1 MVNQE
6 KELRELVIK
15 TARSMNALGIN
26 VNKGGNVSV
35 RARVGELEGF
45 WITPTGIA
53 YEDLVAQD
61 IVFVALDGLP
71 HEEFAK
77 QRKASS
83 EWLMHAEVYRHRK
96 DFRAMVNT
104 NSEYATALACQDICI
119 RAIDNMVAVAGGN
132 SIKCEPHALFGS
144 EGVPNNAAA
153 AL

>member
-1 MVNQE
+1 M
-6 KELRELVIK
+6 
-15 TARSMNALGIN
+15 
-26 VNKGGNVSV
+26 

-83 EWLMHAEVYRHRK
+83 EWLMHAEVYRHRQ
-96 DFRAMVNT
+96 DVSAIVHT
-104 NSEYATALACQDICI
+104 HSVYATALACQDLCI
-119 RAIDNMVAVAGGN
+119 PAFHYMVAVAGGN
-132 SIKCEPHALFGS
+132 SIKCAPYALFGS
-144 EGVPNNAAA
+144 EELAKSRQRLLKRKCLSFVSPWGVGRRR
-153 AL
+153 